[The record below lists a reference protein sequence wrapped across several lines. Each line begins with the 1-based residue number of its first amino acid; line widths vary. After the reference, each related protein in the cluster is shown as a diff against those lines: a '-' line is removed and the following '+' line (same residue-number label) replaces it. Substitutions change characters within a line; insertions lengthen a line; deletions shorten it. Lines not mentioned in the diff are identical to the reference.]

1 MPLNF
6 PSNPAV
12 NDQYTF
18 AGRTWVWNGS
28 AWDSYN
34 PGITAYVSRLNGFTG
49 GVTLAQGSN
58 VTISSANNVITISST
73 GGGSGG
79 TGVTGATG
87 PTGPTGPTGATGYTG
102 ATGPTGATGATGPQG
117 NTGATGPVGD
127 YVISFNGAT
136 GNIFGVNSVNGL
148 TGVLNLLAST
158 AISIAAGGK
167 GITFTNTG
175 VQSWNGSTGAV
186 VFNNYVS
193 SWNGLTGAVTG
204 VTTSVANRFTA
215 QQNFTAGLS
224 AGGAITFVNDVYA
237 DSVRSISTN
246 LYLNTT
252 AGGGG
257 GNSIT
262 VLGDNNGDNNSTAIY
277 IDDQTPTIILTCPN
291 GSIDFTTP
299 SFSTSSTARIADKI
313 YIGQGAVYKD
323 SYTPTTLGTTAAN
336 QTIATTPVVSTGTA
350 TYRTVEYL
358 IQASTS
364 SAFETLR
371 ITAIHDST
379 NTYNTQ
385 YALVRSG
392 GSLGTY
398 TTTLT
403 GASNK
408 SMLLRV
414 TPTTINTT
422 YRVAVTVI
430 PA

>member
-1 MPLNF
+1 LGDV
-6 PSNPAV
+6 AV
-12 NDQYTF
+12 T
-18 AGRTWVWNGS
+18 T
-28 AWDSYN
+28 
-34 PGITAYVSRLNGFTG
+34 P
-49 GVTLAQGSN
+49 
-58 VTISSANNVITISST
+58 ANNQILRYDST
-73 GGGSGG
+73 QGLWVNSA
-79 TGVTGATG
+79 VTTL
-87 PTGPTGPTGATGYTG
+87 PLVT
-102 ATGPTGATGATGPQG
+102 
-117 NTGATGPVGD
+117 
-127 YVISFNGAT
+127 SFNGAT
-136 GNIFGVNSVNGL
+136 GSVSGVNSVNGL
-148 TGVLNLLAST
+148 TGALSLLAST
-158 AISIAAGGK
+158 GVSIAAGGN

-186 VFNNYVS
+186 TFNSYVS
-193 SWNGLTGAVTG
+193 SFNGATGIISGVNSANGLTGALTFFGGTGISVVAGGKGITLINTGVSSVNGLTGAVTL
-204 VTTSVANRFTA
+204 TSVSTGTVNNFTA

-237 DSVRSISTN
+237 DSVRSITN
-246 LYLNTT
+246 NALYLNTT

-277 IDDQTPTIILTCPN
+277 IDDQTPTIILNCPN
-291 GSIDFTTP
+291 GTIDFTTP
-299 SFSTSSTARIADKI
+299 SFTTSGAATILDTLS
-313 YIGQGAVYKD
+313 IGQGLVYKN
-323 SYTPTTLGTTAAN
+323 SYLPTLLGTTAAN
-336 QTIATTPVVSTGTA
+336 QTIATTQVVSNGTA

>member
-1 MPLNF
+1 VSSFNGLTGAVTGVTAINAGTGI
-6 PSNPAV
+6 SITGTTNPTITNTGV
-12 NDQYTF
+12 QS
-18 AGRTWVWNGS
+18 WNGS
-28 AWDSYN
+28 
-34 PGITAYVSRLNGFTG
+34 TG
-49 GVTLAQGSN
+49 AV
-58 VTISSANNVITISST
+58 
-73 GGGSGG
+73 
-79 TGVTGATG
+79 TGVAT
-87 PTGPTGPTGATGYTG
+87 
-102 ATGPTGATGATGPQG
+102 
-117 NTGATGPVGD
+117 
-127 YVISFNGAT
+127 FNGAT
-136 GNIFGVNSVNGL
+136 GAVSGVNSVNGL
-148 TGVLNLLAST
+148 TGAVTGVSTFNGATGAISGVNSVNGLTGALSLLAST
-158 AISIAAGGK
+158 GVSIAAGGK

-186 VFNNYVS
+186 TFNSYVS
-193 SWNGLTGAVTG
+193 SFNGATGTISGVNSANGLTGALTFFSGTGISVVAGGKGITLINTGVSSVNGLTGAVTL
-204 VTTSVANRFTA
+204 TSVSTGTVNNFTA

-224 AGGAITFVNDVYA
+224 AGGAITFVNDVYT
-237 DSVRSISTN
+237 DSVRSITN
-246 LYLNTT
+246 NALYLNTT

-257 GNSIT
+257 GGSIT
-262 VLGDNNGDNNSTAIY
+262 VLGDNNADNNSTAIY

-291 GSIDFTTP
+291 GTIDLTTD
-299 SFSTSSTARIADKI
+299 SFSTSGTATVGDKI
-313 YIGQGAVYKD
+313 VIGQGLVYKN
-323 SYTPTTLGTTAAN
+323 SYLPTTLGTTGAN
-336 QTIATTPVVSTGTA
+336 QTIATTPVVSLGTA
-350 TYRTVEYL
+350 IYRTVEYL

-403 GASNK
+403 GLVNR

-422 YRVAVTVI
+422 YTVAVTVI